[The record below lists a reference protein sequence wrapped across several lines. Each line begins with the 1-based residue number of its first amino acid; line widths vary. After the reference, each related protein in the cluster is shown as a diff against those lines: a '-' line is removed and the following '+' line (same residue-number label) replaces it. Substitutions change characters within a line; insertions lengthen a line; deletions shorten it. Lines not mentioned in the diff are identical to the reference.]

1 MNKNRIFGFV
11 AIGTAVLLIVSL
23 FLPYVSAFS
32 ISRSLWKGE
41 DPSRVILL
49 LLSLFVIVLYL
60 INKKTEMSYI
70 TSGFGTFYLICMI
83 IQNEGLE
90 YFSIGFYL
98 ILLSSITIGV
108 MTFLYNEKESHA
120 IINLS
125 FNKGNTVNL
134 QPVYQTQNNVDS
146 QVQYQNVQ
154 QQNNF
159 NNQVQQ
165 QIVGY
170 DPNTGNP
177 IYSNNNN

>member
-98 ILLSSITIGV
+98 ILLS
-108 MTFLYNEKESHA
+108 LH
-120 IINLS
+120 IIVL
-125 FNKGNTVNL
+125 F
-134 QPVYQTQNNVDS
+134 
-146 QVQYQNVQ
+146 
-154 QQNNF
+154 
-159 NNQVQQ
+159 
-165 QIVGY
+165 
-170 DPNTGNP
+170 
-177 IYSNNNN
+177 

>member
-1 MNKNRIFGFV
+1 MNKNKIFGYV
-11 AIGTAVLLIVSL
+11 AIGAAALLVLSL
-23 FLPYVSAFS
+23 FLPYVSIFS
-32 ISRSLWKGE
+32 ISRSLWKAE
-41 DPSRVILL
+41 DPSRVVLL

-70 TSGFGTFYLICMI
+70 TAGFGTFYQICMI
-83 IQNEGLE
+83 IQSEGLE

-98 ILLSSITIGV
+98 MLLASITIGV
-108 MTFLYNEKESHA
+108 MTFLYDEKKSHA

-134 QPVYQTQNNVDS
+134 QPTQS
-146 QVQYQNVQ
+146 QN
-154 QQNNF
+154 

-170 DPNTGNP
+170 DQNTGNP
-177 IYSNNNN
+177 IYSNNN